1 LTKAELYAK
10 KYLKRDID
18 CIQNSDRNI
27 EFPNL
32 TVYEKAVIYKYTEDG
47 YENINEL
54 LRSSKGMK
62 SNEFA
67 SVLNNS
73 LTKIDNYEG
82 QVFRCADLNAFELEK
97 YVKAEK
103 EGVPITEYTFISTTK
118 SELTALAFGKNT
130 KFVIYS
136 KTGKEIEKISKFG
149 KHNPPNEKEV
159 LFKSG
164 RSFNILEIIEEPNQ
178 TVITMEE
185 V

>member
-1 LTKAELYAK
+1 MTKAELYAK
-10 KYLKRDID
+10 KYLSRDID

-27 EFPNL
+27 ELPNL

-47 YENINEL
+47 YENVNEL

-82 QVFRCADLNAFELEK
+82 QVFRCADLNVFELEK

-103 EGVPITEYTFISTTK
+103 EGIPITEYTFISTTK

-136 KTGKEIEKISKFG
+136 KTGKEIEKSVNLVNITHLMRKKFCL
-149 KHNPPNEKEV
+149 NPEG
-159 LFKSG
+159 LS
-164 RSFNILEIIEEPNQ
+164 
-178 TVITMEE
+178 TY
-185 V
+185 